1 MLPGKT
7 CAIAAEMSKLKQTIQ
22 VTSTHSFICEFT
34 NEFHDGTKAAYI
46 AEFHD
51 IQLAVHQ
58 EPETECLNNYISLFS
73 TKILIL
79 DNRIGLPWFSA
90 FVL

>member
-51 IQLAVHQ
+51 IHLAVRQ
-58 EPETECLNNYISLFS
+58 EPEGAGHRMLEQLYQ
-73 TKILIL
+73 
-79 DNRIGLPWFSA
+79 
-90 FVL
+90 FVFNEDINPR